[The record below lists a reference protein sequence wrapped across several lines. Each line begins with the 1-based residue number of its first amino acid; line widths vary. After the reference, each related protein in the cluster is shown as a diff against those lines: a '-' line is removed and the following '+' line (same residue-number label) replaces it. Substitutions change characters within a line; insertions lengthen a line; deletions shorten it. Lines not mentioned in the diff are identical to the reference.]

1 MLPSLVSDRRYNIIV
16 YGIEESPKDTSRSD
30 RQKHDL
36 DKLLDIL
43 LNIDASLTSAS
54 IKDFHRLGKFKQSN
68 NRPRPLLVKFLR
80 TFEASLVLSNKDSLT
95 ASQISIKR
103 DMSPEERTVEN
114 ALLKERRRLIDSGTE
129 RKFIKIRGNS
139 LYVRNKLHGLVQDSQ
154 FHMATNSSS
163 VSTVSQIPVSSTED
177 AIQMET
183 LDLQSA
189 NSNNNDRN
197 SPHTQTTTSS

>member
-1 MLPSLVSDRRYNIIV
+1 
-16 YGIEESPKDTSRSD
+16 
-30 RQKHDL
+30 
-36 DKLLDIL
+36 
-43 LNIDASLTSAS
+43 
-54 IKDFHRLGKFKQSN
+54 
-68 NRPRPLLVKFLR
+68 
-80 TFEASLVLSNKDSLT
+80 
-95 ASQISIKR
+95 
-103 DMSPEERTVEN
+103 MSPEERTVEN

-189 NSNNNDRN
+189 NSNNNEGD
-197 SPHTQTTTSS
+197 SLHTQTTTSS